1 MNSFADM
8 ACGISDVQKAQWV
21 RRHNDSEPIG
31 SEDYIRIR
39 LNGELYGLVLY
50 LQPEHAE
57 RLAQLIDS
65 ALQDRAVT
73 LDAEQADTVQVN
85 PENFHG

>member
-1 MNSFADM
+1 LHA
-8 ACGISDVQKAQWV
+8 V
-21 RRHNDSEPIG
+21 
-31 SEDYIRIR
+31 
-39 LNGELYGLVLY
+39 VLY

-57 RLAQLIDS
+57 KLAQMIDS

-73 LDAEQADTVQVN
+73 LADEQAETVNVN